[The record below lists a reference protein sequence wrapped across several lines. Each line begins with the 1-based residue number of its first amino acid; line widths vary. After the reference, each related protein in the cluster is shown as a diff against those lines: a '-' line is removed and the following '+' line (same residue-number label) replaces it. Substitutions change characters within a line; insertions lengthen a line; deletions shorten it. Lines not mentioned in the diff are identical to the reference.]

1 MAASLMPMWPCW
13 ALLAVIIVASALLF
27 MCIASSHRSGRCLDC
42 HEPCDGTVLCVCCR
56 RQGGEGQ

>member
-27 MCIASSHRSGRCLDC
+27 MCAASSHRFGRCLDC
-42 HEPCDGTVLCVCCR
+42 HEPCGDAGLCRCCCR
-56 RQGGEGQ
+56 QAGEE